1 MSLTTLHHPAPN
13 PILPKAGTPATAKP
27 CVDTQELVEIIL
39 FFQRSLLSNLSREVA
54 RGNVS
59 FAQFFLLAALDRGE
73 ALTMSEIAAR
83 MRHTTAA
90 ATGLVDRLETLGY
103 VERAHATDDR
113 RKVLVRITPLG
124 SELVVRSKGD
134 MIRNIN
140 SVMTYLTCAEQK
152 AWLQIYR
159 KIHRVFLAQCTK
171 S

>member
-1 MSLTTLHHPAPN
+1 MHHVAPQQ
-13 PILPKAGTPATAKP
+13 ITPKAGTPASAEP
-27 CVDTQELVEIIL
+27 CVDTQELAEIIL

-73 ALTMSEIAAR
+73 ALTMSEIAAI

-113 RKVLVRITPLG
+113 RKVLVRITAQG
-124 SELVVRSKGD
+124 SELVARCKGD
-134 MIRNIN
+134 MARNIN
-140 SVMTYLTCAEQK
+140 SVMTYLTSTEQK

-159 KIHRVFLAQCTK
+159 KIHRVFLAQSTK